1 MELVSPPPRRVSRP
15 DMHERPSDGASRVA
29 EILLGSEAHG
39 PVPDLVELTTAVTSL
54 CMLKHRKRLIPLPD
68 HPVEYALVRR
78 EQFIEVS
85 RYESGGFRDP
95 DLVNRPVPAQALLSA
110 CAEAALARAEREAE
124 GMPRQIALRVA
135 ERALRAR
142 VLPDRDP
149 PHFHD
154 IAGGVDPAELDGA
167 KLAFRFEAKV
177 PAGQGMGS
185 RITSYADAHAL
196 LFQGRLEAYVNG
208 KRVLLS
214 DGLIALP
221 IERMVRAVQHILDA
235 RDEGRPIRKRVL
247 SEGFGVEVKCSR
259 PDDITVTFASVH
271 TEPVSATELD
281 VGEVALPILTLA
293 SDFIRA
299 LTAADRSQHKN
310 LLVRGL
316 RDEIRELR
324 RRVRSRRR
332 DESFVNEDPDRLR
345 LAPRVAPRRAPERV
359 ALGTAVPPRFSE
371 RFSITIDGIDT
382 DGIFLTESS
391 LIVGGCDNTVALAR
405 DDGRILWAREARG
418 HRLTLA
424 GDRLLREGEG
434 GAIDVCDVEEG
445 EPIFELEGHGGD
457 RATQRPIVAGG
468 GAIPMIA
475 ILSEGVDRLSALD
488 LRTGERRFRFATRSK
503 KPVYAAARGRMLVLA
518 DEEGAVHGLDLAT
531 GDVVWRFTADTRF
544 VDTPVLDDD
553 TVVVRSAGGR
563 DGRGCFYA
571 IDLFRGNLLH
581 RLPIDGHVRGAP
593 ILAGDRMLVVLRRA
607 GEPLLC
613 AYGLRDG
620 VPLYEI
626 DDPGIASGAGHLV
639 HEDVLYVHGAWGE
652 LSAVRVHDGQL
663 RFRTEISGG
672 EGDELPK
679 SLVPIVHGGVLV
691 LPGNRVSMVRMED
704 GLPLRIQPP
713 CDLIPDSLHV
723 AENGWIYVAEAS
735 GHLAAFAPIP
745 QLSLVRGG
753 R

>member
-1 MELVSPPPRRVSRP
+1 MQ
-15 DMHERPSDGASRVA
+15 ERPSEGATRVA
-29 EILLGSEAHG
+29 EILLGSEAMG
-39 PVPDLVELTTAVTSL
+39 PMPDLVELTTAVTSL
-54 CMLKHRKRLIPLPD
+54 CTLKHRKRLIPLPD
-68 HPVEYALVRR
+68 HPIEYALVRR
-78 EQFIEVS
+78 GSFIDVS

-95 DLVNRPVPAQALLSA
+95 DLVNRPVVADLLLSA
-110 CAEAALARAEREAE
+110 CAQASLARAESEPE
-124 GMPRQIALRVA
+124 GTGRQIALRVA

-142 VLPDRDP
+142 VTADDASAA
-149 PHFHD
+149 FHQ
-154 IAGGVDPAELDGA
+154 ISGGVEPSEIDGA
-167 KLAFRFEAKV
+167 KLAFRFEARV
-177 PAGQGMGS
+177 PVSQAPAA
-185 RITSYADAHAL
+185 RITSHSDAHAL
-196 LFQGRLEAYVNG
+196 LFTGRLEAYVHG

-221 IERMVRAVQHILDA
+221 IERLVRSVQHLVDA

-247 SEGFGVEVKCSR
+247 SEGFGVEVKCTR
-259 PDDITVTFASVH
+259 PDAITITLASVH
-271 TEPVSATELD
+271 TEPVTASELD
-281 VGEVALPILTLA
+281 ASEVALPILTLA

-324 RRVRSRRR
+324 RRVRHRKRG
-332 DESFVNEDPDRLR
+332 ESFVNEDPDRLR
-345 LAPRVAPRRAPERV
+345 LAPRAPQRRAPERV
-359 ALGTAVPPRFSE
+359 ALGTHVPPRFSE
-371 RFSITIDGIDT
+371 RFSISIDGIDT
-382 DGIFLTESS
+382 DSVFLTEGA

-405 DDGRILWAREARG
+405 DDGRILWAREAKS

-424 GDRLLREGEG
+424 GDLLLREGPE
-434 GAIDVCDVEEG
+434 GAIDVCELEEG
-445 EPIFELEGHGGD
+445 ETVFELEGQGGD
-457 RATQRPIVAGG
+457 RATHRPIVAGG
-468 GAIPMIA
+468 GAIPRVA
-475 ILSEGVDRLSALD
+475 ILSEGLDRLSALD
-488 LRTGERRFRFATRSK
+488 LRTGERRFRFATRTR

-544 VDTPVLDDD
+544 VDTPVLDED
-553 TVVVRSAGGR
+553 TVVVRSAGGK
-563 DGRGCFYA
+563 DARGCFYA

-593 ILAGDRMLVVLRRA
+593 MLAGDRLLVVLRRA

-620 VPLYEI
+620 RPLYEI
-626 DDPGIASGAGHLV
+626 DDPGIASGAGSIV
-639 HEDVLYVHGAWGE
+639 HDDALFVHGAWGE
-652 LSAVRVHDGQL
+652 LSAIRLQDGAT

-679 SLVPIVHGGVLV
+679 SLVPIVHGSVLV
-691 LPGNRVSMVRMED
+691 LPGNGVSMVRIED
-704 GLPLRIQPP
+704 GLPIRVQLPT
-713 CDLIPDSLHV
+713 DLIPDKLLV
-723 AENGWIYVAEAS
+723 GENGWIYIAEAS